1 MTGRKWEGVGGLGEV
16 CAPSGL
22 LPTPLALLLGALAP
36 YSSSSGKTKLHLTGW
51 VCNLHKIINGKCQ

>member
-36 YSSSSGKTKLHLTGW
+36 YSIQVENQTPSYRMGVQFT
-51 VCNLHKIINGKCQ
+51 